1 MGAGK
6 SIRARWGVALAGG
19 LALLTATGCAT
30 LRAERPRRTETVK
43 TQATDASQ
51 DAAIEAVRRFLT
63 AYRDGRHAA
72 LQRELSEP
80 LRASFGAD
88 AYRASV
94 RELSETLGKL
104 ESFSF
109 LTTLRTPVLT
119 SLVWKASFRR
129 TGKDG
134 RPIVQEA
141 LFRVLL
147 APADG
152 QPRIISF
159 SFI

>member
-6 SIRARWGVALAGG
+6 INRTRWGAVLVGG

-30 LRAERPRRTETVK
+30 LRAERPRHPETA
-43 TQATDASQ
+43 QAPAAAQDDAV
-51 DAAIEAVRRFLT
+51 EASRRFLT
-63 AYRDGRHAA
+63 AYRDSRHAA
-72 LQRELSEP
+72 LLHELSEP
-80 LRASFGAD
+80 LRASFGEE
-88 AYRASV
+88 AYRSSV

-109 LTTLRTPVLT
+109 LTALQTPVLT
-119 SLVWKASFRR
+119 SLVWKARFRR

-152 QPRIISF
+152 RPRIISF

>member
-1 MGAGK
+1 MGAGTVT
-6 SIRARWGVALAGG
+6 RTRWGAGLACG
-19 LALLTATGCAT
+19 LALLAATGCTT
-30 LRAERPRRTETVK
+30 LRAERPHHREAAASQT
-43 TQATDASQ
+43 ADASQ
-51 DAAIEAVRRFLT
+51 DAAIEVSRRFLT

-80 LRASFGAD
+80 LRASFRAD

-109 LTTLRTPVLT
+109 LTALRTPVLT

>member
-30 LRAERPRRTETVK
+30 LRAERPRRTETAQP
-43 TQATDASQ
+43 TAASQ
-51 DAAIEAVRRFLT
+51 DAAIEASRRFLT

-72 LQRELSEP
+72 LLRELSEP
-80 LRASFGAD
+80 LRASFGAE
-88 AYRASV
+88 AYRSSV

-109 LTTLRTPVLT
+109 LTALRTPVLT

-134 RPIVQEA
+134 HPIAQEA

-152 QPRIISF
+152 RPVIISF
-159 SFI
+159 SFL